1 MSSRRAVRGSC
12 WCQICVDVKY
22 AGEEPSGSSSSSSS
36 RREGIIRPPRLSPLC
51 WAAAAAAAPQQQQQ
65 QQWGAYSWAPPAPQP
80 TWQAEQNG
88 HLKEERAEWK
98 GGGAG
103 GVLGY
108 PEKSRMYSSYSGR
121 TRFLQGPYLGPSGLT
136 GWQDC
141 KLYKIKI
148 LIKVQTQ
155 TIDTTKLDTFGSLS
169 DKWKEQKN
177 HHCYWLN
184 HQMEESKWNNL
195 WGMQRSVSFFLVGA
209 DGVKSCKQLKHIWQF
224 KKKEIDTLIQG
235 DSRVKTVLLFHH
247 AACIDFSWWLISRQ
261 IYLVPYVFNTWE
273 ILQVVTLTN
282 ISVNFNSI
290 WLKLIEV
297 DILMVIIHMIISH
310 HGDQRWPVQQGLLVR
325 YLKDWCDSTCRSN
338 TNPLFLMFFCLFVS
352 LFVWLLLKFPK
363 ISVKYGQR
371 WFHIC
376 NPLWCLQTAVI
387 DAAVVLVVL
396 LLLLLLLLL

>member
-209 DGVKSCKQLKHIWQF
+209 DGVKSCKQLKHIWQL
-224 KKKEIDTLIQG
+224 KKKRLIHWYRVIQESRLCYCFTMQPVLISLG
-235 DSRVKTVLLFHH
+235 DSYLDKYIWCLMCSTHGKFYKWLH
-247 AACIDFSWWLISRQ
+247 WLIS
-261 IYLVPYVFNTWE
+261 LS
-273 ILQVVTLTN
+273 
-282 ISVNFNSI
+282 ISIASGWN
-290 WLKLIEV
+290 WLKLTSSWSSSIWSYL
-297 DILMVIIHMIISH
+297 IMAIK
-310 HGDQRWPVQQGLLVR
+310 GDQCS
-325 YLKDWCDSTCRSN
+325 KDFWSG
-338 TNPLFLMFFCLFVS
+338 
-352 LFVWLLLKFPK
+352 
-363 ISVKYGQR
+363 ISRIGVTPPADR
-371 WFHIC
+371 T
-376 NPLWCLQTAVI
+376 QT
-387 DAAVVLVVL
+387 LSF
-396 LLLLLLLLL
+396 